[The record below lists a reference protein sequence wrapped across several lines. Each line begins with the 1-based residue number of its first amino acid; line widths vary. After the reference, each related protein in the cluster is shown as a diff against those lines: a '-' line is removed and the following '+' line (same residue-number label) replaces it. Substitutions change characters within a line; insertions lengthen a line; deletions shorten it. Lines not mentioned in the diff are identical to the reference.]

1 MNTITEMNT
10 AAEMTLPGRR
20 AADGIHMD
28 MAEVADLS
36 TEDLLDRLSA
46 VEQAEA
52 VLVELQ
58 AAVLD
63 EMARRWGTGCVRGA

>member
-1 MNTITEMNT
+1 MKTITEMNT

-46 VEQAEA
+46 LDQAEA
-52 VLVELQ
+52 VLAELL
-58 AAVLD
+58 AALLE
-63 EMARRWGTGCVRGA
+63 EMARRRGTGRVQGA